1 MKIIE
6 LLNNKFHGLSP
17 SGGFASLLFDQAVPK
32 NSQRHLADRNA
43 ICILH
48 RSDCTWLC
56 CLLSQFWLFGDQK
69 HCVFKPIT
77 WYPKSRTT
85 KSIPGLYYWD
95 RLLLWS
101 QLRTGDRVGSVQ
113 LALTALS
120 EWKKEKNKGWNWAFW
135 FLSDSEVLHI
145 HKLAVIF
152 SLIRNTTLKGNDLI
166 FNSVVRIWFIRDWR
180 KEYSMKF
187 WIIIYSVIFTFELV
201 Y

>member
-1 MKIIE
+1 MGC
-6 LLNNKFHGLSP
+6 LP
-17 SGGFASLLFDQAVPK
+17 
-32 NSQRHLADRNA
+32 LADLHHFCLTKRFPKTPSAIYLANWNA

-48 RSDCTWLC
+48 WSDCAWLC

-69 HCVFKPIT
+69 HCVFRPIT
-77 WYPKSRTT
+77 WYDKSRTT
-85 KSIPGLYYWD
+85 ESIPGLYYWD

-120 EWKKEKNKGWNWAFW
+120 EWQFSWKKKEKKG
-135 FLSDSEVLHI
+135 LKS
-145 HKLAVIF
+145 
-152 SLIRNTTLKGNDLI
+152 SLLI
-166 FNSVVRIWFIRDWR
+166 FEWFRRLCFKIFINWRSSFRWYVIRWKVMIWYLTVRDWR

-187 WIIIYSVIFTFELV
+187 WITIYSVIFTFELV